1 VLIPFVVGPRSP
13 NGLQAQLQAEENFKV
28 QLASAPRALGAL
40 TAIDI
45 SKVLAR
51 SNEIK
56 VTISEDCPDIDDRVL
71 DNYSLLI
78 SMAEDVKN
86 K

>member
-1 VLIPFVVGPRSP
+1 MGRR
-13 NGLQAQLQAEENFKV
+13 KV
-28 QLASAPRALGAL
+28 KSTTDKCSRALGAL
-40 TAIDI
+40 IAIDI
-45 SKVLAR
+45 SNVLAG

-56 VTISEDCPDIDDRVL
+56 VTIAEDCPDIDDRVL

-78 SMAEDVKN
+78 SMAEEVKD

>member
-1 VLIPFVVGPRSP
+1 VRPRSP
-13 NGLQAQLQAEENFKV
+13 NGLQAQLWAEEKLKA
-28 QLASAPRALGAL
+28 QLANAPRALGAL
-40 TAIDI
+40 IAIDI
-45 SKVLAR
+45 SNVLPG

-56 VTISEDCPDIDDRVL
+56 VTIAKDCPDIDDRVL

-78 SMAEDVKN
+78 SMADEVKD